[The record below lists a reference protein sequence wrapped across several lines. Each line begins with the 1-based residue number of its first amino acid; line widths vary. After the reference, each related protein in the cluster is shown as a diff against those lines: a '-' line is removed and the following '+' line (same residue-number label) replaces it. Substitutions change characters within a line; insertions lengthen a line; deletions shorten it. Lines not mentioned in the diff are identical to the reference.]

1 VAQSSKEYI
10 DWRLWVVGLATSR
23 VGRVAAVPASGR
35 NSHDSTMQ
43 AVAVDEV
50 HYGGP
55 ETAAFADAT
64 FADLVSAIGL
74 PEPAA
79 LEPRPGVSEKL
90 ASYEAAW
97 GCKVPLDLVNIA
109 KYAEVVDAVM
119 AQTGLAV
126 FNPGELGLE
135 WLCVAP
141 WGAADP
147 RRAITQAI
155 QEGQG
160 CFYLYLVFDGSAP
173 EAAATSQVFVGDF
186 EWSELEAIEASPGAA
201 LRLSAP
207 TLFAF
212 LMYARTVMAGEA

>member
-1 VAQSSKEYI
+1 MQS
-10 DWRLWVVGLATSR
+10 
-23 VGRVAAVPASGR
+23 
-35 NSHDSTMQ
+35 
-43 AVAVDEV
+43 VAVDDV

-55 ETAAFADAT
+55 DTEAFADAT

-97 GCKVPLDLVNIA
+97 GCKVPLDIANIV
-109 KYAEVVDAVM
+109 KYEGVAEAVM
-119 AQTGLAV
+119 THTGLAV
-126 FNPGELGLE
+126 FNPGGLGLE

-147 RRAITQAI
+147 RRAITQAV

-160 CFYLYLVFDGSAP
+160 CFYLYLAFDGSAP
-173 EAAATSQVFVGDF
+173 EAAAASQVFIGDF
-186 EWSELEAIEASPGAA
+186 EWSELEAIEAAPGDA

-207 TLFAF
+207 TLYAF
-212 LMYARTVMAGEA
+212 LMYARAVMAGEA